1 MNGTTLNV
9 LLTALTSAFV
19 ELVVPPVDL
28 TARIESVT
36 LVDSDDLA
44 AGAATAHLCLLVGVR
59 ADVAAAWLTGTLGQR
74 PQAVMIKSVSEPLR
88 QAAGAA
94 GVAIVGVHAQARWD
108 RLLPMIRRVLDSSD
122 TPEPDT
128 DLFGLAHTVATLT
141 KGMVSI
147 EDEHSHVLAYSA
159 SDEAADEL
167 RTLSILGREGP
178 ADYLRRLN
186 EWGVY
191 DSLRRSDDVIEV
203 PPHDELGIRR
213 RLVAG
218 IRSSADGSV
227 RMLGTI
233 WIQEGQKP
241 IADDATAVLHGATAV
256 AARLITRIRDAPSN
270 EALQIQRLL
279 GAEGGSVDVPS
290 LAASLSLPTSGPAAV
305 VGFDHADA
313 PLAASIRLR
322 ASSFHRESLVTTI
335 GPRIY
340 LLIPT
345 IHSPDAVSSWV
356 RGLVSGIESRSG
368 VVLRAAVASPVADLT
383 AVAAARAEVDR
394 VLDGTTTERV
404 TTLADSRTTVLLGEI
419 LDLVASRD
427 DLHDPRLDALVAYDA
442 KNSSEM
448 RRSVEAYLDALGDV
462 RAAADT
468 LQIHPNTLRYR
479 IRRVQKI
486 TGIDLSD
493 PAARLL
499 TAVQLAVLA
508 R

>member
-1 MNGTTLNV
+1 MSESTLDAV
-9 LLTALTSAFV
+9 LAALSNSFV
-19 ELVVPPVDL
+19 DLVVAPAGTV
-28 TARIESVT
+28 TIESVAMI
-36 LVDSDDLA
+36 DRDDLHT
-44 AGAATAHLCLLVGVR
+44 GAHLCLLVGVG
-59 ADVAAAWLTGTLGQR
+59 ADTAASWLDGADAGTGPR
-74 PQAVMIKSVSEPLR
+74 AVMTKSVSNDLR
-88 QAAGAA
+88 IAARAA
-94 GVAIVGVHAQARWD
+94 GVALVNVHPQARWD
-108 RLLPMIRRVLDSSD
+108 RLLPMIRRVLDHSD

-159 SDEAADEL
+159 SDDAADEL

-178 ADYLRRLN
+178 ADYLRRLS

-191 DSLRRSDDVIEV
+191 DSLRKSDDVIEV
-203 PPHDELGIRR
+203 PAHDDLGIRR

-218 IRSSADGSV
+218 IRSSADGSARV
-227 RMLGTI
+227 LGSI

-241 IADDATAVLHGATAV
+241 IADDAGAVLQGATAV
-256 AARLITRIRDAPSN
+256 AARLISRIRDAPSN

-279 GAEGGSVDVPS
+279 GAEGGGVDVPS

-305 VGFDHADA
+305 VGFDQAD
-313 PLAASIRLR
+313 PSLAASIRLR
-322 ASSFHRESLVTTI
+322 ASSFQRESLVTTI
-335 GPRIY
+335 GSRIY

-345 IHSPDAVSSWV
+345 IHSPDAVSSWT
-356 RGLVSGIESRSG
+356 RALVGGIEARSG
-368 VVLRAAVASPVADLT
+368 AVVRAAVAAPVADLT
-383 AVAAARAEVDR
+383 AVAAARTEVDR

-404 TTLADSRTTVLLGEI
+404 TTLADSLTSVLLGEI
-419 LDLVASRD
+419 LDLVATRD

-442 KNSSEM
+442 KNASDM
-448 RRSVEAYLDALGDV
+448 RRSVEAYLEAFGDV
-462 RAAADT
+462 RAAADS
-468 LQIHPNTLRYR
+468 LLIHPNTLRYR
-479 IRRVQKI
+479 IRRVEKI

-499 TAVQLAVLA
+499 TAIHLAALA